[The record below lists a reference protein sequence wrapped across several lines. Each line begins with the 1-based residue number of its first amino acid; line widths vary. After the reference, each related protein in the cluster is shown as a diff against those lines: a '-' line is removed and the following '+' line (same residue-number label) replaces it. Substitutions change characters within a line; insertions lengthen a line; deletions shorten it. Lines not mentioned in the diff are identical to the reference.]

1 MKCFL
6 KIVLFIFWYIGIPSF
21 VTFMWFNLS
30 IFVPL
35 SEALWSFFNKLTGEM
50 NVGYAS
56 DLEFITIYFLGVI
69 VSFALKY
76 LVLTR
81 DYSVNS

>member
-1 MKCFL
+1 M
-6 KIVLFIFWYIGIPSF
+6 LFIFWYIGIPSF

-35 SEALWSFFNKLTGEM
+35 SEVLWSFFNKLTGEM

-69 VSFALKY
+69 VSFVLKY

>member
-1 MKCFL
+1 M
-6 KIVLFIFWYIGIPSF
+6 LFIFWYIGIPSF

-81 DYSVNS
+81 NYGVK